1 MNVLLVDDHI
11 LFRQGLI
18 HLLDGLDS
26 KLTFF
31 QADGVTDELDR
42 HERIDLVLL
51 DMHMRGPEGTDALAA
66 VRTQLPDATIVVLSG
81 DEDPDLIE
89 RCIQLG
95 ACGFIPKSSSQ
106 AVLMS
111 ALRLV
116 LAGGVYLPAE
126 VLGPRKKGDAS
137 QPKKQLRWADL
148 FPDPKDRGF
157 VDVLHRAV
165 KGKSNKVIARE
176 MNISISTV
184 KYHLSNAYAAL
195 QVDGRTKA
203 IYKLA
208 ALGVQFDDERQVTRA
223 E

>member
-126 VLGPRKKGDAS
+126 VLGPKRDKDA
-137 QPKKQLRWADL
+137 QPPKKQLRWGDV
-148 FPDPKDRGF
+148 FPELKDRGF
-157 VDVLHRAV
+157 VNVLHLAI

-176 MNISISTV
+176 MNISVGTV
-184 KYHLSNAYAAL
+184 KYHLRKAYDAL

-208 ALGVQFDDERQVTRA
+208 GLGIQFDDERAAVKA